1 MWNMGPEEKNAIW
14 QAAPVIQARATGMMD
29 LGENSNSN
37 SSIARRM
44 AAKGLPK
51 IAAIPAVAPAASN
64 TFRSLSVTLE
74 AWPMNDPKAPPVE
87 IIGPSAPNGPPVPME
102 IAAERGFRMVTR
114 GGILLRVVRICYMAL
129 GIPGPRLALAPYFA
143 I

>member
-1 MWNMGPEEKNAIW
+1 
-14 QAAPVIQARATGMMD
+14 
-29 LGENSNSN
+29 
-37 SSIARRM
+37 M

-102 IAAERGFRMVTR
+102 IAADRGFRMVTR
-114 GGILLRVVRICYMAL
+114 GGILLRLVRICSMASRSAEHTSEL
-129 GIPGPRLALAPYFA
+129 QSLMRTSYAVFCLTTQNKRDQI
-143 I
+143 